1 MLTLFQQIVAGSP
14 TLSDE
19 LSTVAMNIDE
29 PGRLVDFIASSL
41 PSLST
46 PDKQDTLETLADP
59 TVREG
64 ATPSASAGPLR
75 RLGQRLA
82 NPAIVRLVMRAM
94 EVAAHERTITSL
106 ALADAAIQPDLL
118 AYSVSEDYFA
128 VRKFLGL
135 DLM

>member
-1 MLTLFQQIVAGSP
+1 VTAG
-14 TLSDE
+14 
-19 LSTVAMNIDE
+19 
-29 PGRLVDFIASSL
+29 
-41 PSLST
+41 
-46 PDKQDTLETLADP
+46 ADP

-118 AYSVSEDYFA
+118 AYSVTDMWRLPEIIERGEA
-128 VRKFLGL
+128 AAEEALRTVRRAFGQGAPSSS
-135 DLM
+135 